1 MGKYTIV
8 VDEDIDVTNLEEVI
22 WAVCTRTDPD
32 TSIDFIRRAWASKAE
47 PMLKKGDPTFNSR
60 AVIDACRPFEWIADF
75 PKVAQADPAYL
86 KEVEKKWEHLFVHQT
101 PIEGETKK

>member
-47 PMLKKGDPTFNSR
+47 PMLRKGDPTFNSR
-60 AVIDACRPFEWIADF
+60 AVIDACRPFEWIAEF
-75 PKVAQADPAYL
+75 PKVAQADPEYL
-86 KEVEKKWEHLFVHQT
+86 KAIEKKWAHLFA
-101 PIEGETKK
+101 PELNKDEGTVK